1 LQRSLAIIR
10 QGRFFG
16 FARNSIHPAFSRDGM
31 KSSTEVAFLP
41 LPLLSFPPG
50 LEISLVM
57 RRSFSFALLL
67 VAGVA
72 SAEIA
77 RAEGDSVQVAQA
89 QPAPIQTP
97 AGAQPLPTTPAPATN
112 GQATDAQAVEEP
124 IGNVATLTGKASVK
138 RNDKS
143 IALALKDDI
152 YLNDVVQTSANSSLG
167 ITFSDGTTFNLKANA
182 EITIDNFVYEEGG
195 KKNAGVFDV
204 AKGTV
209 AFVAAQVAKTG
220 DMQITTPTA
229 TLGIRGTTGL
239 VEVPAG
245 GATATSANNIK
256 LYPDADGR
264 VGRIEVNDRAG
275 ARLGF
280 LSQGASG
287 FAIRPGTGGAR
298 FAAVPI
304 TITPQMMQRDQG
316 FVRQVHAA
324 QTVGRGVFEERRAFR
339 QSNPNFV
346 NPNRPIRQPG
356 QQPGPNRPNGPPGQL
371 RPGQPGQPGQQ
382 NRPGQPQQ
390 PGAAPGRQGSQ
401 QPGSPQTGQR
411 PGQVGRPGQQQ
422 GGQQTGQQPGGPQR
436 PGLPPRP
443 GQTPPNGAPGQAGSP
458 AGAPAQGAPAGQP
471 QPGGPAG
478 QPQNQPRLQQPGGPQ
493 QLPPQQ
499 GGQLRQGGAPGLRQ
513 PGLPGRPGLQLP
525 RRPVQAPKGKKLP
538 NYTR

>member
-1 LQRSLAIIR
+1 
-10 QGRFFG
+10 
-16 FARNSIHPAFSRDGM
+16 M
-31 KSSTEVAFLP
+31 KSPTEVAFLP
-41 LPLLSFPPG
+41 LRLLSSPPG
-50 LEISLVM
+50 LEVSPVM
-57 RRSFSFALLL
+57 RRRFSFALLL
-67 VAGVA
+67 LAGFA
-72 SAEIA
+72 SADIA
-77 RAEGDSVQVAQA
+77 RGQDHSVQIAQA
-89 QPAPIQTP
+89 QPAPPIQTP
-97 AGAQPLPTTPAPATN
+97 QGATPLPTPPAAGAQT
-112 GQATDAQAVEEP
+112 TDAQAVEEP

-143 IALALKDDI
+143 IPLALRDDI

-264 VGRIEVNDRAG
+264 VGRIEINDRAG
-275 ARLGF
+275 ARLGL

-339 QSNPNFV
+339 QANPNFV

-356 QQPGPNRPNGPPGQL
+356 QQPGLNRPNGQPGL

-390 PGAAPGRQGSQ
+390 PGTAPGRQGLQ
-401 QPGSPQTGQR
+401 QPGSPRQ
-411 PGQVGRPGQQQ
+411 PGQLGRSGQQQ
-422 GGQQTGQQPGGPQR
+422 GGPQR

-443 GQTPPNGAPGQAGSP
+443 GQTPPTGAPGQADSP
-458 AGAPAQGAPAGQP
+458 AGAPAQGGPAGQP
-471 QPGGPAG
+471 QQGGPAG
-478 QPQNQPRLQQPGGPQ
+478 QPQQNQPRLQQPGSPQ
-493 QLPPQQ
+493 PLPQQ
-499 GGQLRQGGAPGLRQ
+499 GGQFRQGGAPGLRQ

-525 RRPVQAPKGKKLP
+525 RRPAQAPKGKKLP

>member
-1 LQRSLAIIR
+1 
-10 QGRFFG
+10 
-16 FARNSIHPAFSRDGM
+16 
-31 KSSTEVAFLP
+31 
-41 LPLLSFPPG
+41 
-50 LEISLVM
+50 M
-57 RRSFSFALLL
+57 RRCFAFALLL
-67 VAGVA
+67 LAGLA
-72 SAEIA
+72 CAGIA
-77 RAEGDSVQVAQA
+77 RAESGPLQMAQA
-89 QPAPIQTP
+89 QPAPPPIQTP
-97 AGAQPLPTTPAPATN
+97 AGAQPLPTPPADAQTKD
-112 GQATDAQAVEEP
+112 GQAADTPEEP
-124 IGNVATLTGKASVK
+124 IGNVATVTGKASVK

-143 IALALKDDI
+143 IPLALKDDI

-167 ITFSDGTTFNLKANA
+167 ITFGDGTTFNLKANS

-245 GATATSANNIK
+245 GAAAAGANNIK
-256 LYPDADGR
+256 LYADADGR

-275 ARLGF
+275 ARLGL

-316 FVRQVHAA
+316 FVRQLHAA

-339 QSNPNFV
+339 QANPNFV

-356 QQPGPNRPNGPPGQL
+356 QQPGLNRPNGAPGQL

-382 NRPGQPQQ
+382 NRPGQP
-390 PGAAPGRQGSQ
+390 GAPGRQGLQ
-401 QPGSPQTGQR
+401 QPGSPQQSGQR
-411 PGQVGRPGQQQ
+411 PGQAGQPNRQLPGPRGGSALPGRQGQTPAGTPGQV
-422 GGQQTGQQPGGPQR
+422 GA
-436 PGLPPRP
+436 PRP
-443 GQTPPNGAPGQAGSP
+443 GGLPAGTPAPGAPT
-458 AGAPAQGAPAGQP
+458 AGQP
-471 QPGGPAG
+471 APGGAAG
-478 QPQNQPRLQQPGGPQ
+478 QPPVNQPRLQQPGGAQP
-493 QLPPQQ
+493 LPQQ
-499 GGQLRQGGAPGLRQ
+499 GGQLRQPGAPNLQQ
-513 PGLPGRPGLQLP
+513 PGVQQPGAPGRPGLQVP
-525 RRPVQAPKGKKLP
+525 RRPAPALAPQKGKRLP
-538 NYTR
+538 RTVR